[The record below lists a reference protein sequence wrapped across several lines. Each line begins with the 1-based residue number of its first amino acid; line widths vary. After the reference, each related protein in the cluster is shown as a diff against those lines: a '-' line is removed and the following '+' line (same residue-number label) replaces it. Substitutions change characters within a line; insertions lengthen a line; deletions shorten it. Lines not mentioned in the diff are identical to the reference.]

1 MSASALGSI
10 SLFKGLNLDEC
21 ATKGKRCIGKRF
33 SAHEETISY
42 NDATNEIFF
51 IIRGK
56 VGATIFTAGGKKVT
70 FRDISA
76 GEIFGEWSTIDN
88 HPRSSSV
95 VALSDAFV
103 VSMSAGA
110 LKDMV
115 TTRPDSVDLVRG
127 SDGTRATSL
136 GKNC

>member
-1 MSASALGSI
+1 MT
-10 SLFKGLNLDEC
+10 NV
-21 ATKGKRCIGKRF
+21 RPRV
-33 SAHEETISY
+33 
-42 NDATNEIFF
+42 NDASENDSPPTKRPSLITTLPTKFF
-51 IIRGK
+51 HHPREG
-56 VGATIFTAGGKKVT
+56 GATVFTAGGKKVT

-76 GEIFGEWSTIDN
+76 GEVFGEWSAIDN